1 MLAGK
6 LRHRITIQTR
16 TDTQDGFGQPVASWV
31 NLVTNEPAEKRDLS
45 GRELIAAQA
54 VHSETTTE
62 FVIRYRSGFDSK
74 ARVMF
79 DGDVWTLNAVL
90 DPDGRRRMLRLHCSR
105 GVNEG

>member
-1 MLAGK
+1 M
-6 LRHRITIQTR
+6 
-16 TDTQDGFGQPVASWV
+16 ASWT
-31 NLVTNEPAEKRDLS
+31 NYLLNEPAEKRDLS

-62 FVIRYRSGFDSK
+62 FVIRYKAGIDAK
-74 ARVMF
+74 ARVLF
-79 DGDVWTLNAVL
+79 EGVKYTLNAVL

>member
-1 MLAGK
+1 MQAGK

-16 TDTQDGFGQPVASWV
+16 TDTQDGFGQPVASWT
-31 NLVTNEPAEKRDLS
+31 NYLLNEPAEKRDLS

-62 FVIRYRSGFDSK
+62 FVIRYKAGIDAK
-74 ARVMF
+74 ARILFEGVKY
-79 DGDVWTLNAVL
+79 TLNAVL

-105 GVNEG
+105 GVNDG

>member
-1 MLAGK
+1 MQAGK

-16 TDTQDGFGQPVASWV
+16 TDTQDGFGQPVASWT
-31 NLVTNEPAEKRDLS
+31 NYLLNEPAEKRDLS

-62 FVIRYRSGFDSK
+62 FVIRYKAGIDAK
-74 ARVMF
+74 ARILFEGVKY
-79 DGDVWTLNAVL
+79 TLNAVL

>member
-1 MLAGK
+1 MQAGK

-16 TDTQDGFGQPVASWV
+16 TDTQDGFGQPVASW
-31 NLVTNEPAEKRDLS
+31 TNYLLNEQAEKRDLS

-62 FVIRYRSGFDSK
+62 FVIRYKAGIDAK
-74 ARVMF
+74 ARILFEGVKY
-79 DGDVWTLNAVL
+79 TLNAVL

>member
-1 MLAGK
+1 MQAGK
-6 LRHRITIQTR
+6 LRHRITIQAR
-16 TDTQDGFGQPVASWV
+16 TDTQDGFGQPVASWT
-31 NLVTNEPAEKRDLS
+31 NYLLNEPAEKRDLS

-62 FVIRYRSGFDSK
+62 FVIRYKAGIDAK
-74 ARVMF
+74 ARVLF
-79 DGDVWTLNAVL
+79 EGVKYTLNAVL